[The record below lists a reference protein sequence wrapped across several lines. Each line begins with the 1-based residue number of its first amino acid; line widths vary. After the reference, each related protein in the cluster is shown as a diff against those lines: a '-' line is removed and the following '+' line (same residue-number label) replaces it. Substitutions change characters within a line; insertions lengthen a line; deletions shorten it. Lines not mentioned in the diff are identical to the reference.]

1 MKRVGDGMEYFARV
15 EKVKITQGNGF
26 HILAVGNTVIIFAD
40 VTSCSPRAYRL
51 NYGWYHYHKNTQGRN
66 CVFCHSDEHYFL
78 FSLKSSISFLELKI
92 SS

>member
-15 EKVKITQGNGF
+15 EKVKIMQGNGF

-51 NYGWYHYHKNTQGRN
+51 NYG
-66 CVFCHSDEHYFL
+66 
-78 FSLKSSISFLELKI
+78 
-92 SS
+92 